1 MQEALNNN
9 YQGMTHTGR
18 KPQGLQFAQDIKKTI
33 GNAPNAI
40 LKWAQNNP
48 IEAGLTA
55 VSTVTPYPFDAI
67 PAIGAEAAHYYN
79 NPDNLTPGNLSISG
93 ASVLAP
99 AIPGMAVLGALKK
112 SGKSMADA
120 LNPDRAADIIN
131 NKFADA
137 DEMRKLERRM
147 YGLTDIDDF
156 IGHGKKTGN
165 LISTP
170 FQSGGPKM
178 SVNDIESMESAL
190 KFKPVS
196 KGYYDKKIFSPED
209 FELGSY
215 IIPNPGDPTLGG
227 RLQSSISGKSNVINT
242 SGPDF
247 MRQKPKGQEAPP
259 IWASGDK
266 VMGDLQKRAILAG
279 DNPAYFVNLQQ
290 GPKSVPFN
298 AVAAQRYEE
307 LLDTSKITTKGAD
320 EAEKMLYHQS
330 VNKST
335 GKVTPLAPWQK
346 NIPRANSPEFAQWLH
361 SLPGTSKSEVVLRL
375 NKGKVIDEGMP
386 DVREIIRSFI
396 GSDSAWS
403 VDKAKALSD
412 LSNNKAVSGIMGDPL
427 VGGSIAK
434 VTPGAPLSKSDNPS
448 FPTKTTGEYSG
459 DFGFRPRRS
468 EVWRDWY
475 TKGNYANK
483 PDNSAH
489 RGFTL
494 AYPPQVVDRQW
505 QDVLM
510 KNREDAI
517 RQK

>member
-1 MQEALNNN
+1 MASMQDAL
-9 YQGMTHTGR
+9 MTHTGR
-18 KPQGLQFAQDIKKTI
+18 KPQGLQFAQDTMQSIQ
-33 GNAPNAI
+33 NAPGNI

-48 IEAGLTA
+48 VEAGLTA

-67 PAIGAEAAHYYN
+67 PALGAEAAHYYN

-137 DEMRKLERRM
+137 DEMRKLERRV
-147 YGLTDIDDF
+147 YNLTDIDDF
-156 IGHGKKTGN
+156 TGHGKKTGN

-170 FQSGGPKM
+170 FQANGPKM

-209 FELGSY
+209 FELGSL

-266 VMGDLQKRAILAG
+266 VMGDLQNRAILAG

-361 SLPGTSKSEVVLRL
+361 NLPGTSKSEVVLRL

-412 LSNNKAVSGIMGDPL
+412 LANNKSVNGLMGDPL